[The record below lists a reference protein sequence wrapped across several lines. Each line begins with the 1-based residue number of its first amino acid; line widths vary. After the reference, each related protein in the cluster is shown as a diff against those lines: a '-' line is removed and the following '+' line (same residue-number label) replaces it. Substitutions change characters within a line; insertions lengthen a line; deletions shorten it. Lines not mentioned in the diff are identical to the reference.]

1 MALVHANFFAPSLMR
16 TVDIDVLIP
25 ADPMFSFGPPDEAPE
40 LKVMYLLHGFMGSH
54 VDWHLNVNLS
64 ELSQMT
70 NMAIVMPTGENAFY
84 VDMEPATM
92 RYSKFIGEDLVNFT
106 RRLLPISK
114 KREDTLIAGLSMGGF
129 GALYNGLKYY
139 KTFGHIIALSSAI
152 VTYEAKY
159 STAEANPLGV
169 NRSYFATVF
178 GDLDKLESTDKN
190 LNVLSSQTFA
200 AAQAEN
206 LPLDVYFACG
216 ENDHLAIPN
225 RELHRHMKKIGFDHT
240 YEEAPGTHEW
250 SFWDTFLKRAVERL
264 YPIPTIPREAM
275 PFWQEKPSE
284 PIDLD

>member
-1 MALVHANFFAPSLMR
+1 MALIHANFFAPSLMR

-25 ADPMFSFGPPDEAPE
+25 ADPMFSFGAPPEYKA
-40 LKVMYLLHGFMGSH
+40 MYLLHGFMGSH

-70 NMAIVMPTGENAFY
+70 NMAIIMPSGDNAFY

-106 RRLLPISK
+106 RTLLPISG
-114 KREDTLIAGLSMGGF
+114 KREDTLLAGLSMGGF

-159 STAEANPLGV
+159 STADANPLGV
-169 NRSYFATVF
+169 NRAYFSTVF
-178 GDLDKLESTDKN
+178 GNLDELDSSDKN
-190 LNVLSSQTFA
+190 LDILSEHTLA
-200 AAQAEN
+200 AAKAEA
-206 LPLDVYFACG
+206 LPLDVFFACG
-216 ENDHLAIPN
+216 ENDSLVQAN
-225 RELHRHMKKIGFDHT
+225 RLLHRHMKKIGFEHV

-250 SFWDTFLKRAVERL
+250 SFWDKFLRRGVERL
-264 YPIPTIPREAM
+264 YPLPKIDGAMM
-275 PFWQEKPSE
+275 PFWREKPNE
-284 PIDLD
+284 PIDLE